1 MSNIKSGKIR
11 GNMLPDLI
19 AGKGVLVSHTFEL
32 PPFLKEFRER
42 RKNVDIQYELKSMN
56 HENSNLNLLL

>member
-1 MSNIKSGKIR
+1 
-11 GNMLPDLI
+11 MLPDLI